1 MGLKELIEKRTAL
14 IAELDTMVKALTNEK
29 GEVRAFT
36 DDEMKDYNAKKA
48 EVDSLTATIKAIQET
63 RAEDIT
69 VPADG
74 DSVSDVAAGEEK
86 RAADE
91 ERMFENF
98 LRSGTPMETRT
109 ESNWSKSA
117 NGAVI
122 PETIANKIIEKVN
135 EISPIYQL
143 STKYVIGGTLN
154 IPYYDETTSSVSCAY
169 ATEFTELEASA
180 GQFKSIQLTGFLVG
194 ALSKISLELVNN
206 SNFPIVQY
214 VVGKIAESEAK
225 WIDNELINGTSSKIE
240 GLSGATNVVTAASAS
255 VITADELVDVQDAVP
270 DAYQANAVW
279 VMSKAARSAIRKL
292 KDGDGNYLL
301 NKDATTK
308 WGYTLF
314 GKPVYITD
322 AIKGVESGKAAIY
335 YGDFSGLAVKI
346 GEGLSIQILTE
357 KYATQHAIGAVA
369 WFELDSKVENQQKL
383 AVLKMA

>member
-91 ERMFENF
+91 ERAFEEF
-98 LRSGTPMETRT
+98 LRNGTPMETRT

-154 IPYYDETTSSVSCAY
+154 IPCYDETTSAVSCAY

-180 GQFKSIQLTGFLVG
+180 GKFKSIQLTGFLVG

-214 VVGKIAESEAK
+214 VVGKIAESVAK
-225 WIDNELINGTSSKIE
+225 WIDNELINGTTSKIE
-240 GLSGATNVVTAASAS
+240 GLSGATNVITAASSTA
-255 VITADELVDVQDAVP
+255 ITADELIDVQDAVP
-270 DAYQANAVW
+270 DAYQADSVW

-292 KDGDGNYLL
+292 KDSDGNYLL
-301 NKDATTK
+301 NNDATTK
-308 WGYTLF
+308 
-314 GKPVYITD
+314 
-322 AIKGVESGKAAIY
+322 
-335 YGDFSGLAVKI
+335 
-346 GEGLSIQILTE
+346 
-357 KYATQHAIGAVA
+357 
-369 WFELDSKVENQQKL
+369 
-383 AVLKMA
+383 

>member
-1 MGLKELIEKRTAL
+1 
-14 IAELDTMVKALTNEK
+14 
-29 GEVRAFT
+29 
-36 DDEMKDYNAKKA
+36 
-48 EVDSLTATIKAIQET
+48 
-63 RAEDIT
+63 
-69 VPADG
+69 
-74 DSVSDVAAGEEK
+74 
-86 RAADE
+86 
-91 ERMFENF
+91 MFENF

-214 VVGKIAESEAK
+214 VVGKIAESVAK

-240 GLSGATNVVTAASAS
+240 GLSGATNAVTAASAS
-255 VITADELVDVQDAVP
+255 VITADELIDVQDAVP

-308 WGYTLF
+308 WLH
-314 GKPVYITD
+314 PVR
-322 AIKGVESGKAAIY
+322 KACVHHRRY
-335 YGDFSGLAVKI
+335 QG
-346 GEGLSIQILTE
+346 
-357 KYATQHAIGAVA
+357 H
-369 WFELDSKVENQQKL
+369 
-383 AVLKMA
+383 